1 MKKLT
6 NSPTAADR
14 NKDEANFNLAR
25 MRQSLQSGHKVVPA
39 GLSTEQLIEWMS
51 GGRQAENVPDR

>member
-14 NKDEANFNLAR
+14 NKDEANFNLSR
-25 MRQSLQSGHKVVPA
+25 IRQSLQSGHKAVPA
-39 GLSTEQLIEWMS
+39 GLSTEQLIEWMC
-51 GGRQAENVPDR
+51 GRSQENVADR